1 MEKLISRSKESSFS
15 FQKFKK
21 SNSILKG
28 IEEYQS
34 CFEITNKENQTNE
47 DIYKIGLNLFSIYDK
62 ILTVTIEYSKKI
74 DQIYENL
81 KPNEISYEGRIQKI
95 IYIK

>member
-1 MEKLISRSKESSFS
+1 MEKLISRTKESSFS

-21 SNSILKG
+21 SNSILKD